1 MLFALTRPNLLRQ
14 LPNRNG
20 IIRRLT
26 EIVTKSN
33 SISPKADKSGHI
45 FGNCNGPVGKFK
57 IMCWKIQH
65 NCNQLSV
72 KGIKTICLP
81 ITPNGFIEL

>member
-14 LPNRNG
+14 LPDGNG
-20 IIRRLT
+20 IILRLT
-26 EIVTKSN
+26 EIVTESN

-45 FGNCNGPVGKFK
+45 FGNCYGPVGKFK

-65 NCNQLSV
+65 NCNQPSV
-72 KGIKTICLP
+72 KGKKTIYLSTP
-81 ITPNGFIEL
+81 PNGLIEL

>member
-20 IIRRLT
+20 IILRLT
-26 EIVTKSN
+26 EIVTESN

-45 FGNCNGPVGKFK
+45 FGNCNDGK
-57 IMCWKIQH
+57 
-65 NCNQLSV
+65 
-72 KGIKTICLP
+72 LP
-81 ITPNGFIEL
+81 NMTS